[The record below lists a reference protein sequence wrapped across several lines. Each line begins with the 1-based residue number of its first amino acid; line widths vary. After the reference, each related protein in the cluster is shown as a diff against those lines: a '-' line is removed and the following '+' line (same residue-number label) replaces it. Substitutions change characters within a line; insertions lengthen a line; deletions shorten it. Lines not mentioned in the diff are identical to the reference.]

1 LIAAKSLYA
10 GVLLAPA
17 QQVIRYMTRVF
28 NENFDT
34 KGPYMGS
41 AEDGIPTDETDA
53 LWEDLYQCKQF
64 LHVSHSYKLENSNT
78 NAHIK
83 KRWRQRN
90 Q

>member
-1 LIAAKSLYA
+1 
-10 GVLLAPA
+10 
-17 QQVIRYMTRVF
+17 
-28 NENFDT
+28 
-34 KGPYMGS
+34 MGS